1 MKVIEIE
8 GNRELSGQI
17 RISGAKNATVA
28 LIPAA
33 ILTDEEATICN
44 VPEITDT
51 DALCDILKEL
61 NVSVNRSTESLV
73 INPKDM
79 KNVEIKEEFSKKL
92 RASYYFMGALLGKYK
107 KAVMYFPGGCS
118 IGARPIDLHLKGFEA
133 LGATVTNDKNKYI
146 VEAKELKGA
155 NIYLDIASVG
165 ATINIMLAAVLAKGK
180 TVIDNAAKEPEIVSV
195 ATFLNNMGAKITGA
209 GTSSIKI
216 EGVESL
222 HKCFHEIIP
231 DRIEAGTYII
241 MGALCGKNLKID
253 NLIPE
258 HLEALLS
265 KLEEIGIDLEVGQD
279 YVIVSKGTNL
289 KPTNIKTAVYPGF
302 PTDLQQPL
310 TVLLTQCNGKSK
322 LTETIWENRFMHIN
336 YLNMMGS
343 DITIKNQTATIM
355 GPTELKGHQVVATDL
370 RAGAAMVAAGLVA
383 SGKTTVTNVEHIL
396 RGYEQIIEKLTSVG
410 AKVKLKEIKDED

>member
-1 MKVIEIE
+1 MKIIEIE
-8 GNRELSGQI
+8 GNKELTGTI

-61 NVSVNRSTESLV
+61 SVNVNRSTESLV

-79 KNVEIKEEFSKKL
+79 KNIEIKEEFSKKL

-133 LGATVTNDKNKYI
+133 LGATVTNDKNKYT

-165 ATINIMLAAVLAKGK
+165 ATINIMLAAVRAKGK
-180 TVIDNAAKEPEIVSV
+180 TVIDNAAKEPEIVNV

-209 GTSSIKI
+209 GTSTIKI
-216 EGVESL
+216 EGVDHL
-222 HKCFHEIIP
+222 HKCFHEVIP
-231 DRIEAGTYII
+231 DRIEAGTYLII
-241 MGALCGKNLKID
+241 GALCGKNLRID
-253 NLIPE
+253 NVIPE
-258 HLEALLS
+258 HIDSLTS
-265 KLEEIGIDLEVGQD
+265 KLEEMGIKLEIGIDYVKILEVPE
-279 YVIVSKGTNL
+279 KL
-289 KPTNIKTAVYPGF
+289 KATDIKTAVYPGF
-302 PTDLQQPL
+302 ATDLQQPF
-310 TVLLTQCNGKSK
+310 TVLLTQAYGKSK
-322 LTETIWENRFMHIN
+322 VVETIWENRFMHIP
-336 YLNMMGS
+336 YLNDLGS
-343 DITIKNQTATIM
+343 DIVVKNQTATIV
-355 GPTELKGHQVVATDL
+355 GPTELKGCEVVATDL
-370 RAGAAMVAAGLVA
+370 RAGAAMVAAGLKA
-383 SGKTTVTNVEHIL
+383 KGKTTITNSEHIL
-396 RGYEQIIEKLTSVG
+396 RGYESIIEKLTNVG
-410 AKVKLKEIKDED
+410 AKITLKEI